1 MKKFLSENIKR
12 NIFDDYMRLEI
23 DADGSYSSNRPQYEF
38 IQIGDI
44 VPAQKTFIYA
54 DTTFYV
60 PVSSSIKITED
71 LKDGID
77 YRIELE
83 YDKRKID
90 GHLRKVPFAR
100 IIIGKKLKRA
110 HLITTI

>member
-1 MKKFLSENIKR
+1 
-12 NIFDDYMRLEI
+12 MRLEI
-23 DADGSYSSNRPQYEF
+23 GADGSYSSNRPQYEF
-38 IQIGDI
+38 IQISDI
-44 VPAQKTFIYA
+44 VPAQKTFTYA

-71 LKDGID
+71 LKDDID

-83 YDKRKID
+83 YNKKENRWVFKEGTFCKDYWKRIK
-90 GHLRKVPFAR
+90 KV
-100 IIIGKKLKRA
+100 